1 MEEMKGR
8 RTERKEEKEMW
19 HVVEEGPH
27 GGAVEPAA
35 EESVSRDITYALVDS
50 PYFSLKDFMPLFSN

>member
-1 MEEMKGR
+1 MEMKGK

-35 EESVSRDITYALVDS
+35 EESVSGDVAYAFVDTTT
-50 PYFSLKDFMPLFSN
+50 FSLKDFMPLFSY